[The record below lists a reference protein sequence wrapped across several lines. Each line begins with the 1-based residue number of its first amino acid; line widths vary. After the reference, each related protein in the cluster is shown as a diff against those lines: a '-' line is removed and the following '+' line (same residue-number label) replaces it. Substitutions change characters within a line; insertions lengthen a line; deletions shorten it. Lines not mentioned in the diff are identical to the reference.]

1 MRKFSIGAVSI
12 SALLFATAACGNSN
26 DAYQSADAD
35 RADENAESTDADKT
49 ANESQYDA
57 DEYAVNEPSSSHYG
71 DPATDATTA
80 AIADDPLSTTPAY
93 QTAET
98 PAAKTRAEIEML
110 AMTKFESADA
120 DKDGVIDREEYVQL
134 ALSSARDFERFID
147 EPAKLMSVNPVTD
160 PEDATMPDETAATD
174 PTETETMGDAPVDQ
188 TSSTVQTAE
197 TETPLDPVETADIEI
212 AASATFDDAAGDDDT
227 MTAEELRTAFL
238 ARFDEADVDG
248 DEQLDDAELRTFA
261 ALTRGQEGPATADS
275 DTEN

>member
-1 MRKFSIGAVSI
+1 M
-12 SALLFATAACGNSN
+12 AA
-26 DAYQSADAD
+26 
-35 RADENAESTDADKT
+35 EE
-49 ANESQYDA
+49 
-57 DEYAVNEPSSSHYG
+57 
-71 DPATDATTA
+71 
-80 AIADDPLSTTPAY
+80 ADDPASASPAY

-160 PEDATMPDETAATD
+160 PEAAAMPDETAATD

-188 TSSTVQTAE
+188 TTTTVQTAE
-197 TETPLDPVETADIEI
+197 TETPLDTVETADIEI

-238 ARFDEADVDG
+238 ARFDEADIDG